1 METQT
6 LFRNQL
12 ETLHDTS
19 VGFLPGG
26 PSEFISNPLST
37 DSQLGR
43 SFFASSSVNIASN
56 TSGTLATTDPTNPT
70 RSGSLRDDYLLTGVT
85 VGQQVQVNL
94 NASFDTYLQ
103 LVNADTGVVITY
115 DDDSGEGLN
124 SQLTFT
130 VQNGIDYIV
139 RATSYSAG
147 VTGNYT
153 LVTDYGSPTS
163 GTPISGNQRFSG
175 TLATTDPANSLRS
188 GSYYDGY
195 YLTNL
200 VAGQQVQVN
209 LESTFDTYLQLV
221 NADTGA
227 VVTYDDDSGAGL
239 NSQLTFTAQGG
250 INYIVRA
257 TSYSAGVTGEYT
269 LTTSSPFS
277 LNGTLDSTD
286 PTNPTRSGTL
296 RDDYYVTN
304 LVTGQQVQVNLNAS
318 FDTYLQLVNANTGAV
333 ITYDDDSGEGFNS
346 QLTFTAQE
354 GIDYI
359 IRATSYASAVTGGY
373 TLSTSLGAFTSGTPV
388 SGNQTFN
395 GTLVNSDPANSLRS
409 GSYYDGY
416 LLTNLVADQQ
426 VQVNLNSTAF
436 DSYLQVVNANT
447 GEIVAFN
454 DDFSGLN
461 SQVTFTAQAGV
472 DYIARATSY
481 VSGATGAYTL
491 TTTYNTSPT
500 PTPGYNSNYGY
511 GLVNAAAAVADALGQ
526 SPFSDVPNLGGNNWS
541 NDLVNAP
548 EAWAQGYTGQG
559 VVVAVIDSGV
569 DITHEDLI
577 NNIWT
582 NSGEIAGNN
591 LDDDGN
597 GYIDD
602 INGWN
607 FGVGQNNNNVMPGTT
622 TDSQG
627 HGTHVAGTI
636 AAMNNGFG
644 ATGVAYNAEIMAI
657 RMGDVS
663 SSGYFTN
670 AGSLADAIRYA
681 VDNGADVINM
691 SLGWSDSTDLG
702 NALAYAAS
710 NNVVVVSAAGNS
722 GLSSPGV
729 PASYATQYGIAVGA
743 VDSSKT
749 MASFSNRAG
758 SDSSMQYVVAPG
770 VGVYSA
776 LPGNTYA
783 SWNGTSMASPHVAGV
798 AALILSANPNLTAAQ
813 VERIITET
821 ANATGITV

>member
-1 METQT
+1 MATQT
-6 LFRNQL
+6 LFQNQL
-12 ETLHDTS
+12 ENLDATS

-26 PSEFISNPLST
+26 PSGFISDPLST
-37 DSQLGR
+37 DSQFNQSLFG
-43 SFFASSSVNIASN
+43 SSSVNIAST

-70 RSGSLRDDYLLTGVT
+70 RSGSFRDDYLLTGVT

-103 LVNADTGVVITY
+103 LVNADTGAVITY
-115 DDDSGEGLN
+115 DDDSGEGFN

-130 VQNGIDYIV
+130 VQAGIDYIV
-139 RATSYSAG
+139 RATSYSSG

-163 GTPISGNQRFSG
+163 GTPIGGNQRFSG

-227 VVTYDDDSGAGL
+227 VVAYDDDSGVGF

-286 PTNPTRSGTL
+286 PTNPTRSGSL
-296 RDDYYVTN
+296 RDDYYLTN
-304 LVTGQQVQVNLNAS
+304 LVAGQQVQVNLNAS
-318 FDTYLQLVNANTGAV
+318 FDTYLQVVNAATGAV
-333 ITYDDDSGEGFNS
+333 ITYDDDSGEGLNS

-359 IRATSYASAVTGGY
+359 LRATSYGSGVTGNY
-373 TLSTSLGAFTSGTPV
+373 TLSTNFGAFTSGTPI

-395 GTLVNSDPANSLRS
+395 GTLVNTDPTNTLRS

-416 LLTNLVADQQ
+416 LLTNLIAGEQ
-426 VQVNLNSTAF
+426 VQVNLNSSAF

-447 GEIVAFN
+447 GEVVAFN

-481 VSGATGAYTL
+481 TLGATGAYTL
-491 TTTYNTSPT
+491 TTTYTPAPT
-500 PTPGYNSNYGY
+500 PNPSYNSSYGY

-526 SPFSDVPNLGGNNWS
+526 SPFADVPNLGGNNWG

-548 EAWAQGYTGQG
+548 EAWAHGYTGQG

-569 DITHEDLI
+569 DITHEDLV

-591 LDDDGN
+591 IDDDGN

-602 INGWN
+602 IHGWN

-622 TDSQG
+622 TSGQG

-636 AAMNNGFG
+636 AAMNNGIG

-663 SSGYFTN
+663 DDGYFTN
-670 AGSLADAIRYA
+670 GGSLGDAIRYA
-681 VDNGADVINM
+681 VNNGANVINM

-710 NNVVVVSAAGNS
+710 HNVVVVSAAGNS

-729 PASYATQYGIAVGA
+729 PASYATQHGIAVGA
-743 VDSSKT
+743 VDSTKT
-749 MASFSNRAG
+749 MAYFSNRAG
-758 SDSSMQYVVAPG
+758 SDSNMQYVVAPG
-770 VGVYSA
+770 VSVYST

-783 SWNGTSMASPHVAGV
+783 SWDGTSMASPHVAGV

-813 VERIITET
+813 VEHIITET
-821 ANATGITV
+821 ANPTGITV